1 MISEIRIKGEIDLL
15 HPNDYVYS
23 MVWLNGVVFQ
33 HQVYVKPLVFHR
45 MMIDQV
51 LVSHPTF
58 DEPV

>member
-1 MISEIRIKGEIDLL
+1 
-15 HPNDYVYS
+15 

-58 DEPV
+58 DELV